1 MKRFSKEN
9 ILELISICI
18 AIIALGV
25 SMKVAIDNKTS
36 KKIIN
41 KPELVIRPVKFQD
54 TDTYLKCSRNGRTVS
69 FEYNLQIKNK
79 GNIAAKNVSFPEEP
93 YLPEFEKEKAK
104 YIEHQ
109 AITIEQGESVFAPSG
124 FEIQFVS
131 MNKAMKIMQLIDD
144 PSWPGITFS
153 IEVKYK
159 SDLEPDIQYIKKVG
173 FQISK
178 EEALLLINE

>member
-18 AIIALGV
+18 AIVALGV
-25 SMKVAIDNKTS
+25 SIKVAIDNKTS

-41 KPELVIRPVKFQD
+41 KPELVIRPVKFED
-54 TDTYLKCSRNGRTVS
+54 TGTYLKCSRNGRTVS
-69 FEYNLQIKNK
+69 FEYNIQIKNK
-79 GNIAAKNVSFPEEP
+79 GNISAKNITFPDKP
-93 YLPEFEKEKAK
+93 HIPEYEKEKIR
-104 YIEHQ
+104 YNELQ
-109 AITIEQGESVFAPSG
+109 AITIERGESVFAASG
-124 FEIQFVS
+124 FEIQFS
-131 MNKAMKIMQLIDD
+131 SRNKAMKIMQLIDD

-159 SDLEPDIQYIKKVG
+159 SDLEADVQYIKKVG

-178 EEALLLINE
+178 EEVLLLINE

>member
-25 SMKVAIDNKTS
+25 SIKVAIDNRIS
-36 KKIIN
+36 RQIIN
-41 KPELVIRPVKFQD
+41 KPELVIRPVKFED
-54 TDTYLKCSRNGRTVS
+54 TNTYLKCSRNERTVS
-69 FEYNLQIKNK
+69 FEYNLQIKNR
-79 GNIAAKNVSFPEEP
+79 GDIAAKNITFPDKP
-93 YLPEFEKEKAK
+93 YLPEFEREQVK
-104 YIEHQ
+104 YNELQ
-109 AITIEQGESVFAPSG
+109 AITIEQGESVFAVSD
-124 FEIQFVS
+124 FEIQFAS
-131 MNKAMKIMQLIDD
+131 KNKAAEIIKLIND
-144 PSWPGITFS
+144 PSWPGIIFS

-159 SDLEPDIQYIKKVG
+159 SDLEPDVQYIKKVG